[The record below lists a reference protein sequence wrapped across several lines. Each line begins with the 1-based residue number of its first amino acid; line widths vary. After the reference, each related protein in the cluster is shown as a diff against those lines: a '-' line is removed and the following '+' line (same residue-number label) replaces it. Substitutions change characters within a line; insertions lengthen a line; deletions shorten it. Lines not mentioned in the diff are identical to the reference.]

1 MPSNPTAGMTFW
13 VWTGDRQIRRVRTAY
28 FEAVMRQ
35 SIGWFDV
42 RETGG
47 LNSRM
52 VEYVIFHSQFES
64 SMIHV
69 ITIYILCMY
78 INSKLQYA

>member
-1 MPSNPTAGMTFW
+1 MTFW

-28 FEAVMRQ
+28 FEAVMKQ

-42 RETGG
+42 RDTGG

-52 VEYVIFHSQFES
+52 VE
-64 SMIHV
+64 
-69 ITIYILCMY
+69 
-78 INSKLQYA
+78 